1 MWISIHYIYIYI
13 FIYIYIY
20 IYIYNIYIYSEDR
33 IPTKFDLCHH
43 FIYKLY
49 YIIKYVGDL
58 NIKR

>member
-1 MWISIHYIYIYI
+1 MWISLH
-13 FIYIYIY
+13 
-20 IYIYNIYIYSEDR
+20 YIYSEDG

-58 NIKR
+58 YIKR